1 MAVAALVMA
10 GGKGSR
16 MKSDV
21 EKPLT
26 LFHGR
31 PMILYA
37 IEAAENATTVKD
49 VYVAVSPNTPQT
61 SQKMRELGVKVVE
74 TLGRNYVADMQI
86 AIKRMALKE
95 TLILSADLPL
105 LDAAIID
112 QIVRYYQASGKP
124 ALTVMAPL
132 AGYRRLKLEPDLK
145 IKIDGKTLVPVGVNF
160 INGDLIDQPE
170 VDEEILVMN
179 DVRVLLNVNT
189 VKELQ
194 LAEKY
199 YRKLRT
205 PASVEGM
212 PEGKPRL
219 A

>member
-112 QIVRYYQASGKP
+112 QIVRYIRPQG
-124 ALTVMAPL
+124 
-132 AGYRRLKLEPDLK
+132 
-145 IKIDGKTLVPVGVNF
+145 N
-160 INGDLIDQPE
+160 
-170 VDEEILVMN
+170 
-179 DVRVLLNVNT
+179 
-189 VKELQ
+189 
-194 LAEKY
+194 
-199 YRKLRT
+199 
-205 PASVEGM
+205 
-212 PEGKPRL
+212 PRSP
-219 A
+219 